1 MRRSTVWRPLSGLI
15 AAGLLAATAIPAA
28 AQDEA
33 ADWASTVSGPA
44 VLSGWQSSPAE
55 GNALTQ
61 TLLGFQAKYP
71 NIPVDYQ
78 PLAGDYPAVMA
89 AKFASGEVPD
99 VFYVNADYAQEWID
113 QGLLLPLDDYI
124 EAAGIDTSAFF
135 PGYAD
140 VFRKDD
146 VWYGFPKDGNTIA
159 MAYNTDLVPTPP
171 TTMDELVSMA
181 EGLAG
186 AEGLSAPLCL
196 NPGLDRGLAFL
207 YANGG
212 ELLSEDGTASAI
224 DSEASVAAVQWYL
237 DLFANGLGMTAS
249 DMGASW
255 CGEALGKGSAAIA
268 FEGGW
273 LDPYMESTFPDLPYA
288 WAEMPVGSSGEPVT
302 ISFTAAY
309 SIGADSPNKDPG
321 FALLSYLT
329 GVEGMTDWTEGGVA
343 LPSRSDVPTP
353 AGKEV
358 LAAGSAYARPGS
370 GFMPGWLDVQAAFQ
384 NAFTAEIQNGTFSA
398 DAVVAATKGA
408 IDTALQG

>member
-1 MRRSTVWRPLSGLI
+1 MGRSVSLRLVSGVI
-15 AAGLLAATAIPAA
+15 AAGLVAASALPATA
-28 AQDEA
+28 QEGD
-33 ADWASTVSGPA
+33 DWAAGVSGPA
-44 VLSGWQSSPAE
+44 VLSGWQSSPSE

-78 PLAGDYPAVMA
+78 PVAGDYPALMA

-124 EAAGIDTSAFF
+124 EQAGIDTSAFF
-135 PGYAD
+135 PGYAE
-140 VFRKDD
+140 VFQKDGS
-146 VWYGFPKDGNTIA
+146 WYGFPKDGNTIG
-159 MAYNTDLVPTPP
+159 MAYNSDLVTSPP
-171 TTMDELVSMA
+171 TTMDELVSVA
-181 EGLAG
+181 EGLVG
-186 AEGLSAPLCL
+186 TEGLTAPLCL

-207 YANGG
+207 FANGG

-237 DLFANGLGMTAS
+237 DLFANGLAMTAS
-249 DMGASW
+249 DLGAGW

-273 LDPYMESTFPDLPYA
+273 LDPYMTDTFPDLPYA

-302 ISFTAAY
+302 ISFTVAY
-309 SIGADSPNKDPG
+309 AMGADSPNKDPG

-370 GFMPGWLDVQAAFQ
+370 GFMPGWLDVQKAFQ
-384 NAFTAEIQNGTFSA
+384 DAFTAEIQSGTFSA
-398 DAVVAATKGA
+398 APVVEATKSA
-408 IDTALQG
+408 IDAALGA

>member
-1 MRRSTVWRPLSGLI
+1 MGRSVSLRLVSGMI
-15 AAGLLAATAIPAA
+15 AAGLVAASALPATAQEGDEWAA
-28 AQDEA
+28 G
-33 ADWASTVSGPA
+33 VSGPA
-44 VLSGWQSSPAE
+44 VLSGWQSSPSE

-78 PLAGDYPAVMA
+78 PVAGDYPALMA

-124 EAAGIDTSAFF
+124 EQAGIDTSAFF
-135 PGYAD
+135 PGYAE
-140 VFRKDD
+140 VFQKDGS
-146 VWYGFPKDGNTIA
+146 WYGFPKDGNTIG
-159 MAYNTDLVPTPP
+159 MAYNSDLVTSPP
-171 TTMDELVSMA
+171 TTMDELVSVA
-181 EGLAG
+181 EGLVG
-186 AEGLSAPLCL
+186 TEGLTAPLCL

-207 YANGG
+207 FANGG

-237 DLFANGLGMTAS
+237 DLFANGLAMTAS
-249 DMGASW
+249 DLGAGW

-273 LDPYMESTFPDLPYA
+273 LDPYMTDTFPDLPYA

-302 ISFTAAY
+302 ISFTVAY
-309 SIGADSPNKDPG
+309 AMGADSPNKDPG

-370 GFMPGWLDVQAAFQ
+370 GFMPGWLDVQKAFQ
-384 NAFTAEIQNGTFSA
+384 DAFTAEIQNGTFSA
-398 DAVVAATKGA
+398 APVVEATKSA
-408 IDTALQG
+408 IDAALGA